1 MKIDTTTIEG
11 YESMTAEEKLAALE
25 GFEYD
30 DGADEIARLK
40 AANTKASKEA
50 AEWKH
55 KHNALLDDDEK
66 KQQEAAEKQQQ
77 MEQELETLRRE
88 KKESAYKAKLL
99 SDGYDDELA
108 QSSAEALAS
117 GDLDTFFK
125 NQKKFIEIH
134 DKEYK
139 KKLMNQDLKPEGGNS
154 KQYKTKD
161 EIMKIKDP
169 QERQA
174 AIASNPELFGY
185 QKE

>member
-30 DGADEIARLK
+30 DNSDEIARLK
-40 AANTKASKEA
+40 AANTKASKDA
-50 AEWKH
+50 AEWKR

-66 KQQEAAEKQQQ
+66 KQQEAAEKQKQ
-77 MEQELETLRRE
+77 MEEELETLRRE
-88 KKESAYKAKLL
+88 KKESVYKAKFL

-117 GDLDTFFK
+117 GDVETFFK
-125 NQKKFIEIH
+125 NQKKFLELH

-139 KKLMNQDLKPEGGNS
+139 KKLMNRDLKPEGGS
-154 KQYKTKD
+154 GKQYNSKD

-169 QERQA
+169 QERQM
-174 AIASNPELFGY
+174 AIASNPELFGIHT
-185 QKE
+185 E

>member
-25 GFEYD
+25 AFEYD
-30 DGADEIARLK
+30 DKSDENARLK
-40 AANTKASKEA
+40 AASDKASKEA
-50 AEWKH
+50 AEWKR

-77 MEQELETLRRE
+77 MEEELETLRRE
-88 KKESAYKAKLL
+88 RKESVYKAKFL

-117 GDLDTFFK
+117 GDTDTFFK
-125 NQKKFIEIH
+125 NQKKFLELH

-139 KKLMNQDLKPEGGNS
+139 KKLMNQDLKPEGGS
-154 KQYKTKD
+154 GKQ
-161 EIMKIKDP
+161 
-169 QERQA
+169 
-174 AIASNPELFGY
+174 
-185 QKE
+185 

>member
-25 GFEYD
+25 GFEYE
-30 DGADEIARLK
+30 DGTDEIARLK

-50 AEWKH
+50 AEWKR

-108 QSSAEALAS
+108 QEMYAKYKDQLVDLIVDELLSRVSSSAEAAPAQS
-117 GDLDTFFK
+117 AA
-125 NQKKFIEIH
+125 EPAAPAAEMS
-134 DKEYK
+134 KEEY
-139 KKLMNQDLKPEGGNS
+139 DS
-154 KQYKTKD
+154 KRK
-161 EIMKIKDP
+161 EIKD
-169 QERQA
+169 A
-174 AIASNPELFGY
+174 ELKKILD
-185 QKE
+185 QLQN